1 MRRLPR
7 CLAFIA
13 ALGLFVP
20 LPASA
25 AIFCVGDGP
34 SLQNAL
40 TQAASNGEDD
50 QIRLRAGTYT
60 MGSGATAFTFVSS
73 EPNRLTLSGGWQNF
87 GLVPCA
93 FAFADPNLSVL
104 DGVNQRRVLDISN
117 SSTNFNA
124 MIEVSNLTIRGG
136 SGNGFGGLRV
146 SGGDNTRLDR
156 LVIRNNHATNSES
169 PGGVLVTAVGGIQ
182 VTNTLISDNTC
193 ANGPCGAK
201 LVTAQ
206 PVASLSVFNNTV
218 ARNRCPAIACPMAGI
233 LIDNFF
239 STLVANNA
247 FHENEGAQLELAPA
261 NANATV
267 LRNNRIDSF
276 IGTPT
281 QSSGNIFAPTP
292 GFVDAA
298 NGNFRLR
305 EDSPLLDAGDG
316 AIGAGEVDLDG
327 NARTN
332 GRDRDIGAYE
342 LPYGV
347 FADGFESDDN

>member
-1 MRRLPR
+1 MRRLSR
-7 CLAFIA
+7 SLALVA
-13 ALGLFVP
+13 AFGLCAT
-20 LPASA
+20 LPANA

-40 TQAASNGEDD
+40 SQAASNGEDD
-50 QIRLRAGTYT
+50 QIRLRAGTYS
-60 MGSGATAFTFVSS
+60 MGSGTTAFTFASS
-73 EPNRLTLSGGWQNF
+73 EAHRLALSGGWQMV
-87 GLVPCA
+87 GLIPCA

-104 DGVNQRRVLDISN
+104 DGANQRRVLDIAN
-117 SSTNFNA
+117 SSTNFKA
-124 MIEVSNLTIRGG
+124 MVEVRNLTIRGG
-136 SGNGFGGLRV
+136 SGSGFGGLRV

-156 LVIRNNHATNSES
+156 LILRSNHATNSES
-169 PGGVLVTAVGGIQ
+169 PGGVLVTAVRGIE
-182 VTNTLISDNTC
+182 VTNSLILDNTC

-206 PVASLSVFNNTV
+206 PVASVSVFNNTV

-233 LIDNFF
+233 LIDNVF

-247 FHENEGAQLELAPA
+247 FHENEGAQIELAPA

-281 QSSGNIFAPTP
+281 QSIGNIVAPIP
-292 GFVDAA
+292 GFIDAA

-305 EDSPLLDAGDG
+305 QDSLLLDAGDG
-316 AIGAGEVDLDG
+316 AIGAGEIDLDG
-327 NARTN
+327 NARTI

-342 LPYGV
+342 LPYAV